1 MLNAFFQLLIIM
13 FMCYNYGA
21 CLDVDTINATLV
33 LRDSDTINSSG
44 KQFTLGFFSPNGTTN
59 RYMGIWYY
67 VSPASVTWV
76 ANRERPLND
85 SSGTVSISS
94 SGNIVLMNGNKE
106 IIWSSDV
113 ASSLPMN
120 TTAQLLNSG
129 NLVLRY
135 TSSGSILWES
145 HRHPVDSFLPTMRVS
160 HNPRTDERVALNSW
174 TSFQDPGH
182 GNFTSGIHALG
193 IAQIYIWD
201 KGIPRWRSGPWN
213 GQILTGVTDMYSV
226 YVNGFSVATEED
238 GTVYFTRS
246 FQQKFLSRNFLDANG
261 FLVEALWDDQQKDW
275 NVTWT
280 APKDEC
286 DFYNKCGPFSL
297 CYSKNTPTCSCLRG
311 YEPMNKV
318 EWDSGIWGGG
328 CVRRSLFQCER
339 ESNATDRDKG
349 DRFARLTFVKV
360 PDFMHWSAGV
370 QNECR
375 SLCLKNCSCLAYAYD
390 AGIGCMFWNETLIDI
405 QKFDSD
411 AGSDF
416 YIRVAY
422 SELGKEKDHKVV
434 VIVSVIAGLFVVPFC
449 LLLSWWMCKRRWKH
463 VTSVYEEWG
472 TRLSGSSD
480 VVLHRHLDKVST
492 EEMPL
497 YSFEMLAN
505 ATNKFN
511 MANKLGMGGFGLVY
525 KGTLTN
531 GKQVAVKRLSAASG
545 QGVEEFMNEV
555 VVISKLQHR
564 NLVRLLGCCVEKGE
578 KMLIYEYLQNK
589 SLDVFLF
596 DETQHVLDWRKRFS
610 IIEGIGRGLLYLH
623 RDSRLRIIH
632 RDLKPSNI
640 LLDNNWIPK
649 ISDFGMARIFGGNQD
664 QAKTGRVV
672 GTYGYMAPEYAM
684 RGRFSEKS
692 GVFSFGVLVLEI
704 ISGKRNTCFY
714 NDELSLGLLG
724 YAWKLWNED
733 NALDLIDKR
742 IWSSSFRQEF
752 MRCIHMGLL
761 CVQESPV
768 NRPTISTVLSMVSSE
783 IVDLPVPEHPGFTDR
798 TFVMIPK
805 PPLEIH
811 VHSPT
816 IGSQFAPLATWQL
829 AMTRPA
835 WPHFVCLHS
844 LLSVEGSLGLRKPSE
859 RDLKPLATCND
870 SEVGTHPLI
879 PKVVSCKNPSRQ
891 TTKMPFPATRNFC
904 LKPFLESLLVILL
917 IPYLVSCLE
926 TDTITGSLIIE
937 DPDTIV
943 SSGKVYRLGFFSP
956 GNTTNRYM
964 GIWNDVSQTSIVWVA
979 NRDKP
984 LINDSSGTITV
995 SEDGNLVLMSQQ
1007 KEILWSS
1014 NVTNSSRNTSAQ
1026 LLDSGNLVLRDN
1038 TNGRLLWE
1046 SFRHPGDA
1054 FLPTMKVTDNVN
1066 TGERAVITSWRT
1078 LEDPDFGSFT
1088 AGLQA
1093 LSIPQ
1098 IFIWNGSRP
1107 HWRSGPWNGL
1117 IFTGVTDMYAVY
1129 LDGYT
1134 VIRQNDGTVVF
1145 TRDYYGDLLMKII
1158 LKPNGSFVQTMW
1170 DVAKRDWNVT
1180 WVAPI
1185 DACDVYNVCGRFGS
1199 CNMRNSPMCS
1209 CLKGYEPVNK
1219 EEWEKGNWNHGCERR
1234 RILQCDRSSNSSDKS
1249 REDRFSK
1256 LTNVKVPDFIQVL
1269 PGISDDCEGLCLNNC
1284 SCIAYSHDPGIGC
1297 MLWRDSLIDVRQF
1310 PSGGSDLYVRVA
1322 YSVLDDKRD
1331 LKLIIIIPVITG
1343 SVALSIC
1350 IFVSWM
1356 WRTKRIGAKRQSKH
1370 EIAGRAYPSDSSEIV
1385 LIDDI
1390 YEVSL
1395 DELPLYSFQVLAN
1408 ATDQF
1413 DEANLLGKGGF
1424 GPVYKGK
1431 LANGK

>member
-174 TSFQDPGH
+174 RSFQDPGH

-297 CYSKNTPTCSCLRG
+297 CYS
-311 YEPMNKV
+311 
-318 EWDSGIWGGG
+318 
-328 CVRRSLFQCER
+328 
-339 ESNATDRDKG
+339 
-349 DRFARLTFVKV
+349 
-360 PDFMHWSAGV
+360 V

-390 AGIGCMFWNETLIDI
+390 AGIGCIFWNETLIDI

-449 LLLSWWMCKRRWKH
+449 LLLAWWMCKRRWKH

-472 TRLSGSSD
+472 TCLSGSSD

-525 KGTLTN
+525 K
-531 GKQVAVKRLSAASG
+531 
-545 QGVEEFMNEV
+545 F
-555 VVISKLQHR
+555 IP
-564 NLVRLLGCCVEKGE
+564 
-578 KMLIYEYLQNK
+578 
-589 SLDVFLF
+589 

-672 GTYGYMAPEYAM
+672 GT
-684 RGRFSEKS
+684 
-692 GVFSFGVLVLEI
+692 
-704 ISGKRNTCFY
+704 
-714 NDELSLGLLG
+714 
-724 YAWKLWNED
+724 
-733 NALDLIDKR
+733 
-742 IWSSSFRQEF
+742 
-752 MRCIHMGLL
+752 
-761 CVQESPV
+761 
-768 NRPTISTVLSMVSSE
+768 
-783 IVDLPVPEHPGFTDR
+783 
-798 TFVMIPK
+798 
-805 PPLEIH
+805 
-811 VHSPT
+811 
-816 IGSQFAPLATWQL
+816 
-829 AMTRPA
+829 
-835 WPHFVCLHS
+835 
-844 LLSVEGSLGLRKPSE
+844 
-859 RDLKPLATCND
+859 
-870 SEVGTHPLI
+870 
-879 PKVVSCKNPSRQ
+879 
-891 TTKMPFPATRNFC
+891 
-904 LKPFLESLLVILL
+904 
-917 IPYLVSCLE
+917 
-926 TDTITGSLIIE
+926 
-937 DPDTIV
+937 
-943 SSGKVYRLGFFSP
+943 
-956 GNTTNRYM
+956 
-964 GIWNDVSQTSIVWVA
+964 
-979 NRDKP
+979 
-984 LINDSSGTITV
+984 
-995 SEDGNLVLMSQQ
+995 
-1007 KEILWSS
+1007 
-1014 NVTNSSRNTSAQ
+1014 
-1026 LLDSGNLVLRDN
+1026 
-1038 TNGRLLWE
+1038 
-1046 SFRHPGDA
+1046 
-1054 FLPTMKVTDNVN
+1054 
-1066 TGERAVITSWRT
+1066 
-1078 LEDPDFGSFT
+1078 
-1088 AGLQA
+1088 
-1093 LSIPQ
+1093 
-1098 IFIWNGSRP
+1098 
-1107 HWRSGPWNGL
+1107 
-1117 IFTGVTDMYAVY
+1117 
-1129 LDGYT
+1129 
-1134 VIRQNDGTVVF
+1134 
-1145 TRDYYGDLLMKII
+1145 
-1158 LKPNGSFVQTMW
+1158 
-1170 DVAKRDWNVT
+1170 
-1180 WVAPI
+1180 
-1185 DACDVYNVCGRFGS
+1185 
-1199 CNMRNSPMCS
+1199 
-1209 CLKGYEPVNK
+1209 
-1219 EEWEKGNWNHGCERR
+1219 
-1234 RILQCDRSSNSSDKS
+1234 
-1249 REDRFSK
+1249 
-1256 LTNVKVPDFIQVL
+1256 
-1269 PGISDDCEGLCLNNC
+1269 
-1284 SCIAYSHDPGIGC
+1284 
-1297 MLWRDSLIDVRQF
+1297 
-1310 PSGGSDLYVRVA
+1310 
-1322 YSVLDDKRD
+1322 
-1331 LKLIIIIPVITG
+1331 
-1343 SVALSIC
+1343 
-1350 IFVSWM
+1350 
-1356 WRTKRIGAKRQSKH
+1356 
-1370 EIAGRAYPSDSSEIV
+1370 
-1385 LIDDI
+1385 
-1390 YEVSL
+1390 
-1395 DELPLYSFQVLAN
+1395 
-1408 ATDQF
+1408 
-1413 DEANLLGKGGF
+1413 
-1424 GPVYKGK
+1424 
-1431 LANGK
+1431 

>member
-1 MLNAFFQLLIIM
+1 M
-13 FMCYNYGA
+13 
-21 CLDVDTINATLV
+21 
-33 LRDSDTINSSG
+33 SS
-44 KQFTLGFFSPNGTTN
+44 
-59 RYMGIWYY
+59 
-67 VSPASVTWV
+67 V
-76 ANRERPLND
+76 
-85 SSGTVSISS
+85 
-94 SGNIVLMNGNKE
+94 
-106 IIWSSDV
+106 
-113 ASSLPMN
+113 
-120 TTAQLLNSG
+120 
-129 NLVLRY
+129 
-135 TSSGSILWES
+135 
-145 HRHPVDSFLPTMRVS
+145 
-160 HNPRTDERVALNSW
+160 
-174 TSFQDPGH
+174 
-182 GNFTSGIHALG
+182 
-193 IAQIYIWD
+193 
-201 KGIPRWRSGPWN
+201 
-213 GQILTGVTDMYSV
+213 
-226 YVNGFSVATEED
+226 
-238 GTVYFTRS
+238 
-246 FQQKFLSRNFLDANG
+246 
-261 FLVEALWDDQQKDW
+261 
-275 NVTWT
+275 
-280 APKDEC
+280 
-286 DFYNKCGPFSL
+286 
-297 CYSKNTPTCSCLRG
+297 
-311 YEPMNKV
+311 
-318 EWDSGIWGGG
+318 
-328 CVRRSLFQCER
+328 
-339 ESNATDRDKG
+339 
-349 DRFARLTFVKV
+349 
-360 PDFMHWSAGV
+360 
-370 QNECR
+370 
-375 SLCLKNCSCLAYAYD
+375 
-390 AGIGCMFWNETLIDI
+390 
-405 QKFDSD
+405 
-411 AGSDF
+411 
-416 YIRVAY
+416 
-422 SELGKEKDHKVV
+422 
-434 VIVSVIAGLFVVPFC
+434 
-449 LLLSWWMCKRRWKH
+449 
-463 VTSVYEEWG
+463 
-472 TRLSGSSD
+472 
-480 VVLHRHLDKVST
+480 
-492 EEMPL
+492 
-497 YSFEMLAN
+497 
-505 ATNKFN
+505 
-511 MANKLGMGGFGLVY
+511 
-525 KGTLTN
+525 
-531 GKQVAVKRLSAASG
+531 
-545 QGVEEFMNEV
+545 
-555 VVISKLQHR
+555 
-564 NLVRLLGCCVEKGE
+564 
-578 KMLIYEYLQNK
+578 
-589 SLDVFLF
+589 
-596 DETQHVLDWRKRFS
+596 
-610 IIEGIGRGLLYLH
+610 
-623 RDSRLRIIH
+623 
-632 RDLKPSNI
+632 
-640 LLDNNWIPK
+640 
-649 ISDFGMARIFGGNQD
+649 
-664 QAKTGRVV
+664 
-672 GTYGYMAPEYAM
+672 
-684 RGRFSEKS
+684 
-692 GVFSFGVLVLEI
+692 FGVLVLEI

-798 TFVMIPK
+798 Y
-805 PPLEIH
+805 
-811 VHSPT
+811 
-816 IGSQFAPLATWQL
+816 
-829 AMTRPA
+829 
-835 WPHFVCLHS
+835 
-844 LLSVEGSLGLRKPSE
+844 
-859 RDLKPLATCND
+859 
-870 SEVGTHPLI
+870 
-879 PKVVSCKNPSRQ
+879 PSRQ

-917 IPYLVSCLE
+917 IPCLVSCLE

-1078 LEDPDFGSFT
+1078 LENPDFGSFT

-1234 RILQCDRSSNSSDKS
+1234 RTLQCDRSSNSSDKS

-1284 SCIAYSHDPGIGC
+1284 SCMAYSHDPGIGC

-1413 DEANLLGKGGF
+1413 NEANLLGKGGF

-1431 LANGK
+1431 LANGKEIAVKRLSRASGQGLKEFMNEVVVISKLQHRNLPGFLSPFLISAVIQPMWKQNDEVYILTLSPDVFISAKNMIARSISTDPRLEQTFQYNGRIFGGREDQANTARVVGTYGYMAPEYAMGGRFSEKSDVFSFGVLVLEIISGRRNSSFYNDEMALSLLEYAWKVWNEGNFEALIDERISSPDLLAEIIRCTHIGLLCVQEFPINRPTISNVLSMLGKEIADLPLPEQPAFTQKPGRNPPLHSSSQSQTMTGSSNSVTITVIEGR

>member
-1 MLNAFFQLLIIM
+1 MAPPTAIWL
-13 FMCYNYGA
+13 YG
-21 CLDVDTINATLV
+21 TIF
-33 LRDSDTINSSG
+33 LRHPSPGWRIASG
-44 KQFTLGFFSPNGTTN
+44 HSMIHPEPCQ
-59 RYMGIWYY
+59 
-67 VSPASVTWV
+67 
-76 ANRERPLND
+76 
-85 SSGTVSISS
+85 SS

-113 ASSLPMN
+113 TLSLPMN

-129 NLVLRY
+129 NLVLRD
-135 TSSGSILWES
+135 TSSGSTLWDS
-145 HRHPVDSFLPTMRVS
+145 HRHPFDSFLPTMKVS
-160 HNPRTDERVALNSW
+160 HKPSTNERVALNSW
-174 TSFQDPGH
+174 RSLQDPGH
-182 GNFTSGIHALG
+182 GNFTSGIQALG
-193 IAQIYIWD
+193 IPEIYIWD

-213 GQILTGVTDMYSV
+213 GQILTGVAGMYSV
-226 YVNGFSVATEED
+226 YVNGFSLGTEEN

-246 FQQKFLSRNFLDANG
+246 FEQKFLYRNFLDAGG
-261 FLVEALWDDQQKDW
+261 FLVWAFWDDQQKDW
-275 NVTWT
+275 NVTWN

-311 YEPMNKV
+311 YEPMNEV
-318 EWDSGIWGGG
+318 EWDRGIWSGG
-328 CVRRSLFQCER
+328 CVRRTLFQCER
-339 ESNATDRDKG
+339 ESNATDRNKG
-349 DRFARLTFVKV
+349 DGFARLTFVKV
-360 PDFMHWSAGV
+360 PDLMYWSPGL
-370 QNECR
+370 QNECG
-375 SLCLKNCSCLAYAYD
+375 SLCLRNCSCLAYAYD
-390 AGIGCMFWNETLIDI
+390 AGIGCMFWNETLIDV

-416 YIRVAY
+416 YFRVAY
-422 SELGKEKDHKVV
+422 SELGTEKDHKVV
-434 VIVSVIAGLFVVPFC
+434 VIVSVTAAYGE
-449 LLLSWWMCKRRWKH
+449 R
-463 VTSVYEEWG
+463 G
-472 TRLSGSSD
+472 TCLSGSSEI
-480 VVLHRHLDKVST
+480 VLPRRLDKVST

-511 MANKLGMGGFGLVY
+511 MANKLGMGGLVLFIRE
-525 KGTLTN
+525 TLTN
-531 GKQVAVKRLSAASG
+531 GKEVAVKRLSAASG
-545 QGVEEFMNEV
+545 QGVEEFMTEV

-596 DETQHVLDWRKRFS
+596 D
-610 IIEGIGRGLLYLH
+610 
-623 RDSRLRIIH
+623 
-632 RDLKPSNI
+632 
-640 LLDNNWIPK
+640 
-649 ISDFGMARIFGGNQD
+649 FGMARIFGGNQD
-664 QAKTGRVV
+664 QANTGRVV

-692 GVFSFGVLVLEI
+692 DVFSFGVLILEI
-704 ISGKRNTCFY
+704 ICAKRNRCFY

-724 YAWKLWNED
+724 YG
-733 NALDLIDKR
+733 
-742 IWSSSFRQEF
+742 EF

-768 NRPTISTVLSMVSSE
+768 KRPTISTVLSMLSSE

-798 TFVMIPK
+798 YACAFGQI
-805 PPLEIH
+805 
-811 VHSPT
+811 
-816 IGSQFAPLATWQL
+816 
-829 AMTRPA
+829 
-835 WPHFVCLHS
+835 
-844 LLSVEGSLGLRKPSE
+844 

-870 SEVGTHPLI
+870 SEY
-879 PKVVSCKNPSRQ
+879 PSMQ
-891 TTKMPFPATRNFC
+891 TTKMPLPATRSFC

-917 IPYLVSCLE
+917 IPCLASCLE
-926 TDTITGSLIIE
+926 TDTITGSLMIE

-943 SSGKVYRLGFFSP
+943 SSGK
-956 GNTTNRYM
+956 
-964 GIWNDVSQTSIVWVA
+964 TSIVWVA

-984 LINDSSGTITV
+984 LVNDSSGTITV

-1014 NVTNSSRNTSAQ
+1014 TVTNSSRNTSAQ

-1038 TNGRLLWE
+1038 SNGRLVWE

-1098 IFIWNGSRP
+1098 VFIWNGSRP

-1134 VIRQNDGTVVF
+1134 VTRQNDGTVVF
-1145 TRDYYGDLLMKII
+1145 TRDYYGDLLMKI

-1199 CNMRNSPMCS
+1199 CNLRNSPICS

-1219 EEWEKGNWNHGCERR
+1219 EEWDKGNWNHGCERR
-1234 RILQCDRSSNSSDKS
+1234 RTLQCDRSSNSSDKS

-1269 PGISDDCEGLCLNNC
+1269 PGIK
-1284 SCIAYSHDPGIGC
+1284 
-1297 MLWRDSLIDVRQF
+1297 MTVKF

-1331 LKLIIIIPVITG
+1331 LKLIIIIPVVTG

-1350 IFVSWM
+1350 IFVYWM
-1356 WRTKRIGAKRQSKH
+1356 WRTKKIGAKRQSKH

-1390 YEVSL
+1390 DEASL

-1424 GPVYKGK
+1424 GPVYRGN
-1431 LANGK
+1431 LANGKEIAVKRLSRASGQGLKEFMNEVVVISKLQHRNLVSLLGCCVEKEEKMLIYEFMANGSLDFFLFDPSQRILDWSKRFNIMEGIGRGLLYLHRDSRLRIIHRDLKPSNVLLDENWNPKISDFGMARIFGGREDQANTARVVGT